1 MTRSLRTLLVVPVA
15 LAAACAGQD
24 NAAADA
30 ALQKDIA
37 LASQMSPYQPQQF
50 VSPGEMGYNP
60 YAQPGQYPQYAPYPQ
75 YPQQYYPQPAP
86 VYQQAPVYQPVS
98 RPATTTRRT
107 STASRSTG
115 TRSSGT
121 VSAPAPRQERIIRNT
136 KRDAAIGAAAGA
148 VLGAA
153 TSRDKVKGAV
163 IGGVAGGVLGGIIGH
178 TIDVKRQ

>member
-1 MTRSLRTLLVVPVA
+1 MMTRSLRMLLVVPVA
-15 LAAACAGQD
+15 LAAACAGKD
-24 NAAADA
+24 SSADA

-50 VSPGEMGYNP
+50 VSPGEMGYNQ
-60 YAQPGQYPQYAPYPQ
+60 YGQPMGYAPYPQ
-75 YPQQYYPQPAP
+75 PQYPGYYPQPAP
-86 VYQQAPVYQPVS
+86 QYQPAPVYQPVS
-98 RPATTTRRT
+98 RPAAARRT

-121 VSAPAPRQERIIRNT
+121 VARREPVIVRNT

-153 TSRDKVKGAV
+153 TSRDKVKGAI

-178 TIDVKRQ
+178 TVDVKRQ

>member
-1 MTRSLRTLLVVPVA
+1 MTRSLRTLLVVPVV

-60 YAQPGQYPQYAPYPQ
+60 YAMPGQYPQYAPYP
-75 YPQQYYPQPAP
+75 PQPMQYYPQPAP
-86 VYQQAPVYQPVS
+86 VYQQAPVYQPAS
-98 RPATTTRRT
+98 RPART
-107 STASRSTG
+107 STASRSSGTRSTG
-115 TRSSGT
+115 TSSGT
-121 VSAPAPRQERIIRNT
+121 VAREPVIVKRNT
-136 KRDAAIGAAAGA
+136 KRDAVIGAAAGA

-153 TSRDKVKGAV
+153 TSRDRVKGAV